1 MGDALCIEV
10 AELTHHP
17 TMEET
22 NNSAGNDAVR
32 RFRARQK
39 VKEQED
45 KEKRERLKKENQEIE
60 ERMACYQQELAFL
73 TNVMA
78 AHVESAGAVVIPT
91 TAPDINTL
99 FMVLG

>member
-1 MGDALCIEV
+1 M
-10 AELTHHP
+10 AELAHQL

-22 NNSAGNDAVR
+22 KHSAGNDAVR

-60 ERMACYQQELAFL
+60 ERMACYQQVQLLLKFNKNL
-73 TNVMA
+73 KYKILWSQYDKPPLSCHPRSWLSCQM
-78 AHVESAGAVVIPT
+78 
-91 TAPDINTL
+91 
-99 FMVLG
+99 